1 MRIEQLKLNELFDGA
16 YVFAGST
23 NVGVIAI
30 ENRGAFEIYFIDSG
44 ETAEYAQKIFCE
56 CERVF
61 KKFFVKA
68 IIATHGHADHV
79 GGNSW
84 LVEKTGCQVWA
95 TQKEKSIMETPEIPG
110 AISAGGF
117 PLPEFH
123 SPYHRAEASFADR
136 IISGGEKISLGGGF
150 EFEFVPLPGHYM
162 EMVGVLAKSPNGKS
176 AFFAGDG
183 IFGREMLARY
193 WMPFLYDVKQFK
205 HSLEKIGATKADFYV
220 PSHGGVYE
228 EIAELVEFNLLSTIS
243 NEKSLERILK
253 KPRTWEEVLKEFADE
268 NEIPLRLSQYTLV
281 GSTVR
286 SYLSYLYSE
295 GRIKWHFEN
304 NFMLWSTVE
313 GTEKIKTE

>member
-1 MRIEQLKLNELFDGA
+1 MRIQIEQLKLNKILDGV
-16 YVFAGST
+16 YVFAGPT

-30 ENRGAFEIYFIDSG
+30 ENRGAFEIYFIDTG
-44 ETAEYAQKIFCE
+44 ECAEYAQKIFCE

-61 KKFFVKA
+61 KKFSVKA

-95 TQKEKSIMETPEIPG
+95 TQKEKSIMETPEIPS

-117 PLPEFH
+117 ALPEFH
-123 SPYHRAEASFADR
+123 SPYHRAEASFASR
-136 IISGGEKISLGGGF
+136 VIFGGEKISLGCGF
-150 EFEFVPLPGHYM
+150 EVEFVPLPGHYM
-162 EMVGVLAKSPNGKS
+162 EMVGVLAKCPNGQS

-205 HSLEKIGATKADFYV
+205 ISLEKIGATKADFYV

-253 KPRTWEEVLKEFADE
+253 TPRTWEQVLKEFADE

-281 GSTVR
+281 GSTIR
-286 SYLSYLYSE
+286 SYISYLYSE

-304 NFMLWSTVE
+304 NFMLWKIVE
-313 GTEKIKTE
+313 ENPS

>member
-1 MRIEQLKLNELFDGA
+1 MRMEQMCLNRLFDGV
-16 YVFAGST
+16 YVFAGPT
-23 NVGVIAI
+23 NVGVVAI
-30 ENRGAFEIYFIDSG
+30 ENRSAFEIYFIDTG
-44 ETAEYAQKIFCE
+44 ETAEYAQKILGE

-61 KKFFVKA
+61 KKFCVKA

-79 GGNSW
+79 GGNSY

-95 TQKEKSIMETPEIPG
+95 TQKEKAIIETPEIPS

-123 SPYHRAEASFADR
+123 SPYHRAKISFVDR
-136 IISGGEKISLGGGF
+136 VISGGEKISLGAGF
-150 EFEFVPLPGHYM
+150 EAEFVPLPGHYL
-162 EMVGVLAKSPNGKS
+162 EMVGVLIKCPNGKS

-183 IFGREMLARY
+183 IFGREMLGRY

-205 HSLEKIGATKADFYV
+205 LSLERIGATKASLCV
-220 PSHGGVYE
+220 PSHGEVYE

-243 NEKSLERILK
+243 NEKSLERILQ

-281 GSTVR
+281 GSTIR
-286 SYLSYLYSE
+286 SYLSYLYAE
-295 GRIKWHFEN
+295 GRIKWRFEN
-304 NFMLWSTVE
+304 NFMLWYAVQDAAD
-313 GTEKIKTE
+313 

>member
-1 MRIEQLKLNELFDGA
+1 MRMEQLKLNKLFDGA
-16 YVFAGST
+16 YVFAGPT

-30 ENRGAFEIYFIDSG
+30 ENRGAFELYFVDSG
-44 ETAEYAQKIFCE
+44 ETAEYAQNIFAE

-61 KKFFVKA
+61 KHFCVKA

-84 LVEKTGCQVWA
+84 LVEKTGCAVWA

-123 SPYHRAEASFADR
+123 SPYHRAQPSFADTV
-136 IISGGEKISLGGGF
+136 ISGGETISLGGGF
-150 EFEFVPLPGHYM
+150 EVEFIPLPGHYL
-162 EMVGVLAKSPNGKS
+162 EMVGVRATCPNGES
-176 AFFAGDG
+176 VFFAGDG

-205 HSLEKIGATKADFYV
+205 ISLERIGATKADRYV
-220 PSHGGVYE
+220 PSHGDVYE

-253 KPRTWEEVLKEFADE
+253 RPRTWEQVLKEFADE

-281 GSTVR
+281 GSTIR

-295 GRIKWHFEN
+295 GRIKWRFEN
-304 NFMLWSTVE
+304 NYMLWNTVHSAE
-313 GTEKIKTE
+313 